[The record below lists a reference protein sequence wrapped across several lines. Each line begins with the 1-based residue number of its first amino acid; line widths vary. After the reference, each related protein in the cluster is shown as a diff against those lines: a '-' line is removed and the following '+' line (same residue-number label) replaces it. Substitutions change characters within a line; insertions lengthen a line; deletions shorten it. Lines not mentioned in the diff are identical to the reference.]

1 MTQDITYVS
10 KGWGF
15 EKIITNTEKY
25 CGKILHFHKGKCCS
39 WHKHFIKDETFF
51 VLSGELEVTF
61 GMTDDIT
68 DATTIVLKKGDSLHI
83 PVKLRHKMLAIEET
97 DLLEVSTQ
105 DFPEDSIIIIKG
117 D

>member
-1 MTQDITYVS
+1 MTQEITYVS

-25 CGKILHFHKGKCCS
+25 CCKILHFHKNKQCS
-39 WHKHFIKDETFF
+39 YHYHRLKDELFY
-51 VLSGELEVTF
+51 VLSGKLSIRYGEGDEIEFSKILN
-61 GMTDDIT
+61 
-68 DATTIVLKKGDSLHI
+68 AGDSFHVPI
-83 PVKLRHKMLAIEET
+83 GMRHQMFAIEET

-105 DFPEDSIIIIKG
+105 DFTDDSYRIIKG